1 MRSGLCLP
9 LAPTTSSTSA
19 SSSSHSTPSPTPTL
33 IASSPSFAALASSP
47 SALCTAGGSPSMP
60 CGLAATDAADTVLMA
75 VGPPVLV
82 DLFALAT
89 VPTGPDEAGG
99 PPPTKF
105 YELRDNLRQKP
116 EAVAQRGIMEAV
128 SDPAGFEHLSD
139 DDRRAFAEV
148 RDDPRL
154 ARARG
159 SMI

>member
-105 YELRDNLRQKP
+105 YELRDNLL
-116 EAVAQRGIMEAV
+116 ASGGRGTVGGPPGECALRV
-128 SDPAGFEHLSD
+128 VDG
-139 DDRRAFAEV
+139 RRAA
-148 RDDPRL
+148 
-154 ARARG
+154 ARSRRQYDAA
-159 SMI
+159 